1 MSRIRKT
8 AIIVVAF
15 VGLGTAGVASA
26 YAIPGRH
33 PQVRKVCRV
42 LDPETKHTKRPNHA
56 KHGGDPAAT
65 TTRTRRHGRDGV
77 MGEVADHYC
86 VPRGQHR
93 VIPSGPPATR

>member
-8 AIIVVAF
+8 AIMVVAF
-15 VGLGTAGVASA
+15 VGLGVAGMASA

-42 LDPETKHTKRPNHA
+42 LDPGAEHAKRPDHVKHTHA
-56 KHGGDPAAT
+56 PG
-65 TTRTRRHGRDGV
+65 TRKFKRDGV
-77 MGEVADHYC
+77 MGGVADHYC

-93 VIPSGPPATR
+93 VNPSGPPVAR

>member
-42 LDPETKHTKRPNHA
+42 LDPEAKHTNRPGHV
-56 KHGGDPAAT
+56 KHTGDP
-65 TTRTRRHGRDGV
+65 TTRKRGRDGV

-86 VPRGQHR
+86 VPRGPHR
-93 VIPSGPPATR
+93 VIPSGPPAKP